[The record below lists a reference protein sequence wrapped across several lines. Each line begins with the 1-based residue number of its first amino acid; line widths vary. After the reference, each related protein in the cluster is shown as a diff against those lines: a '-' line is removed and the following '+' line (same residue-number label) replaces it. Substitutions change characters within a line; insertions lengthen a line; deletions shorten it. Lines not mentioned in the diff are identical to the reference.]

1 MDGKGSNPEDA
12 VLPVSRETGKRFL
25 KRALSMKARNGFLI
39 AAFACTVAQ
48 SQAPAAG
55 DSGSNQEAPL
65 QERAAPSD
73 QSASVQLTP
82 KTENGITYLCGG
94 IGTAEA
100 EQMKREAANYNL
112 MLTFAENNGAY
123 VANVQVEI
131 ADARGK
137 PILETVCDAPIM
149 LVNLPTARSYRIR
162 AEVAGHP
169 VKKTVRVRPGRR
181 GTAVGITWPS
191 GLSGVSDPDLQGLL
205 PPG

>member
-1 MDGKGSNPEDA
+1 M
-12 VLPVSRETGKRFL
+12 R
-25 KRALSMKARNGFLI
+25 ARNGFLI
-39 AAFACTVAQ
+39 AAFACTAAQ
-48 SQAPAAG
+48 AQAPLAG
-55 DSGSNQEAPL
+55 DSANNQAAAL
-65 QERAAPSD
+65 QDQAAPQQD
-73 QSASVQLTP
+73 QAAPTPDQAASAQLTP

-94 IGTAEA
+94 IGSTEA

-112 MLTFAENNGAY
+112 MLTFAENSGAY

-169 VKKTVRVRPGRR
+169 VNKTVRVRSGRK

-191 GLSGVSDPDLQGLL
+191 GLSVSDPDLQGLP

>member
-1 MDGKGSNPEDA
+1 MRK
-12 VLPVSRETGKRFL
+12 
-25 KRALSMKARNGFLI
+25 RNGFLI
-39 AAFACTVAQ
+39 ATFACAAALA
-48 SQAPAAG
+48 QAPVAG
-55 DSGSNQEAPL
+55 DSAANQAAPL
-65 QERAAPSD
+65 ED
-73 QSASVQLTP
+73 QAEPTPDQAASVQLTP

-94 IGTAEA
+94 IGTTEA
-100 EQMKREAANYNL
+100 DLMKREAENYNL
-112 MLTFAENNGAY
+112 MLTFAESSGAY
-123 VANVQVEI
+123 VADVHVEI

-169 VKKTVRVRPGRR
+169 VNKTVRVRSGRK

-191 GLSGVSDPDLQGLL
+191 GLSVSAPGLQGLP